1 MGQVMSKP
9 SHALIGISGVHYV
22 VSELSR
28 RGLVALP
35 TVRNTA
41 GYDIIVSNAEGT
53 KYANIQVKTSLKRV
67 SFFPMPPSEKIND
80 HKTAYYALVRWLPRE
95 SRFECFFLSG
105 KEAREE
111 VRAGEKFQRRKIRE
125 GSRQKLFPS
134 IYVSA
139 KAGDKPNTWRSRWAE
154 WGL

>member
-1 MGQVMSKP
+1 MSKP
-9 SHALIGISGVHYV
+9 SHALIGISGVHYI

-41 GYDIIVSNAEGT
+41 GYDIIVSNSEGT

-67 SFFPMPPSEKIND
+67 AFFPMPPSKKIND
-80 HKTAYYALVRWLPRE
+80 HRTAYYALVRWLPKE
-95 SRFECFFLSG
+95 GRFECFFLSG
-105 KEAREE
+105 KEAKEE
-111 VRAGEKFQRRKIRE
+111 VLAGEKIQKRKMQE
-125 GSRQKLFPS
+125 GSRQKMFPS

-139 KAGDKPNTWRSRWAE
+139 KAGHKPDTWRSRWLN
-154 WGL
+154 WNL